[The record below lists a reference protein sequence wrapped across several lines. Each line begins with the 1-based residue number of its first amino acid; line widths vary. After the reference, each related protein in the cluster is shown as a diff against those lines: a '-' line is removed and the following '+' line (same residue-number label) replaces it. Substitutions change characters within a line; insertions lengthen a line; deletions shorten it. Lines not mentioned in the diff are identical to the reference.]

1 MGSKVIMPTTMRDGR
16 VVISY
21 YRELDEVRISWAH
34 EILYMKMKRDEM
46 WEDFVL
52 RVTKFCLQVKLP
64 AVI

>member
-1 MGSKVIMPTTMRDGR
+1 MRDGR